1 MSTMSLDRGSIQ
13 AVGLIVGLLAMTAAM
28 LFGMMAFVLQ
38 GRFVV
43 SDLVLTA
50 TGCAAVARHG
60 GAVEVLPAP
69 GLCLVVAEYDSVGW
83 FGAHATLQLPVSNG
97 TKSIE
102 LRSEDIVSRS
112 TRKP

>member
-1 MSTMSLDRGSIQ
+1 MSTMSLDRGSLR
-13 AVGLIVGLLAMTAAM
+13 ALGLIVGLLAMTAAM
-28 LFGMMAFVLQ
+28 LFGMMALVLQ

-60 GAVEVLPAP
+60 GAVEALPAP

-83 FGAHATLQLPVSNG
+83 FGAHATLRLPMGNG
-97 TKSIE
+97 TKTIE
-102 LRSEDIVSRS
+102 LRSNDVVSRS
-112 TRKP
+112 PREP